1 MKKKDN
7 LSFYENVQRN
17 FDKAAAHLTYPKGIL
32 EQIKE
37 CNAVYQM
44 RFPVKIGNKV
54 EVIEAYR
61 VQHSHHRLP
70 TKGGI
75 RFSHHVNQDEVMAL
89 AALMTYKCA
98 IVDVP
103 FGGAKGGVK
112 ISPRKYSVEAL
123 EKITRRYTV
132 ELIRKNFIGPSNDV
146 PAPDYGTGEREMA
159 WILDTYA
166 TFKNGSEIDAA
177 GCVTGKPVNQNG
189 IQGRTEATGRGVFY
203 GLKELC
209 SDKDM
214 MKELG
219 MEIGIAGKTMVI
231 QGMGNVGSYA
241 GSISQDEGDVKV
253 IAVSEIEGTIHDP
266 NGLDMDKLIKYR
278 KKNGTILGFGNSK
291 TLKVREDWVSVDCD
305 ILVPAA
311 LESQIHKGN
320 ARSVKAK
327 IVAEAA
333 NGPVTSE
340 AEDILNKKGVCILPD
355 MYLNAGGVTV
365 SYFEWLKNLS
375 HMRFGRMEK
384 RFNQNTYNRLLNS
397 VEELTGKTV
406 SARDRAMLIKGAD
419 EVDLVRSGL
428 EETMINSYQQF
439 IQIYKRR
446 KNITDLRTAA
456 FVCALNKVANDYTTL
471 GVFP

>member
-1 MKKKDN
+1 
-7 LSFYENVQRN
+7 
-17 FDKAAAHLTYPKGIL
+17 
-32 EQIKE
+32 
-37 CNAVYQM
+37 
-44 RFPVKIGNKV
+44 
-54 EVIEAYR
+54 
-61 VQHSHHRLP
+61 
-70 TKGGI
+70 
-75 RFSHHVNQDEVMAL
+75 
-89 AALMTYKCA
+89 
-98 IVDVP
+98 
-103 FGGAKGGVK
+103 
-112 ISPRKYSVEAL
+112 
-123 EKITRRYTV
+123 
-132 ELIRKNFIGPSNDV
+132 
-146 PAPDYGTGEREMA
+146 MA
-159 WILDTYA
+159 WILDTYT
-166 TFKNGSEIDAA
+166 TFKNGSELDAA
-177 GCVTGKPVNQNG
+177 GCVTGMPVHQSG

-203 GLKELC
+203 GLKEMC
-209 SDKDM
+209 DDKDM

-219 MEIGIAGKTMVI
+219 MDLGIAGKTMVI

-241 GSISQDEGDVKV
+241 GLISQNEGDVKV
-253 IAVSEIEGTIHDP
+253 IAVSELEGTIYDP
-266 NGLDMDKLIKYR
+266 SGLDMDKLIKYR
-278 KKNGTILGFGNSK
+278 KKNETIIGFGNSK
-291 TLKVREDWVSVDCD
+291 ELKVREDWVGIECD

-320 ARSVKAK
+320 AKQVKAK

-340 AEDILNKKGVCILPD
+340 AEVILNKNGVCILPD

-384 RFNQNTYNRLLNS
+384 RFNQNTYNKILTS

-428 EETMINSYQQF
+428 EETMITSYQQF
-439 IQIYKRR
+439 IQVYKRR